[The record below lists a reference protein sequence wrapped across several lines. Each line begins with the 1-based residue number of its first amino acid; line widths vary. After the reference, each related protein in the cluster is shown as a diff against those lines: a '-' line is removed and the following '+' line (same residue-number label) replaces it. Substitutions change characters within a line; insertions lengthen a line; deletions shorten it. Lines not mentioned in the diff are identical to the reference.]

1 MSFLINAPNQCE
13 IRSQLPIEMGVAPV
27 NSTLHSIEIKDSAM
41 PPTIAKFLT
50 GADAIQLFV
59 SLATQSV
66 PADQSDRPLA
76 KPATHST
83 LIALPFVFS
92 HTTFRLIEMLSITQH
107 GEFLTSSRKGKFQT
121 FVEVGGHVCQ
131 RQCLSDAELQAVQ
144 RLYQQI
150 EAQLTRWRSQSQ
162 HL

>member
-1 MSFLINAPNQCE
+1 
-13 IRSQLPIEMGVAPV
+13 
-27 NSTLHSIEIKDSAM
+27 M

-59 SLATQSV
+59 SLAAQSATV
-66 PADQSDRPLA
+66 EQSDRPPT
-76 KPATHST
+76 PATHST
-83 LIALPFVFS
+83 LIALPLVFS
-92 HTTFRLIEMLSITQH
+92 HTTFRLIEMLSVTQH

-131 RQCLSDAELQAVQ
+131 RQCLSDAELHAVQ

-150 EAQLTRWRSQSQ
+150 ETQLAHWRS
-162 HL
+162 HHP

>member
-1 MSFLINAPNQCE
+1 
-13 IRSQLPIEMGVAPV
+13 
-27 NSTLHSIEIKDSAM
+27 M

-59 SLATQSV
+59 GLAPQPLTAAQH
-66 PADQSDRPLA
+66 DRLPA
-76 KPATHST
+76 KPTAHST
-83 LIALPFVFS
+83 LVALPLVFS

-131 RQCLSDAELQAVQ
+131 RQCLSDTELQAVQ
-144 RLYQQI
+144 QLYQQI
-150 EAQLTRWRSQSQ
+150 ERQLGHWRSHQ
-162 HL
+162 HP